1 MSKRTSSPKFTLPRT
16 WPCRVRSALL
26 HVVALAQY
34 ATAHTRSWAAES
46 CNTRVRLRATVDQI
60 QQEIALLQAE
70 IRIKDARMTCVPAHR
85 RPYYPPVVR
94 LEILQLRAA
103 RGWSLEQTAD
113 AFLVTAATIRSWTI
127 RLEETGPTALVQLR
141 TPVNK
146 FPDFVRYAVQQL
158 QRPSTQCSCSSNL
171 SGRNRPAEGLGF
183 GPVELGRMASAPTHT
198 KSWRRS
204 MRHCSKRP
212 VPPRAA
218 RHPRRISRA
227 RRGRISVRI
236 NAKVCSTPSVV

>member
-1 MSKRTSSPKFTLPRT
+1 MRDSSPRQRLAVPRHWT
-16 WPCRVRSALL
+16 RSIQSAVL

-34 ATAHTRSWAAES
+34 ALVYTRSWAANS
-46 CNTRVRLRATVDQI
+46 TSLRVRLAAQAN
-60 QQEIALLQAE
+60 QHEQEIALLREE
-70 IRIKDARMTCVPAHR
+70 IRIKDARMARIPGAR
-85 RPYYPPVVR
+85 RPHYQPSER
-94 LEILQLRAA
+94 LAILELRAA
-103 RGWSLEQTAD
+103 RGWSLAQTG
-113 AFLVTAATIRSWTI
+113 LVFQVTTATIASWSK
-127 RLEETGPTALVQLR
+127 RLDEEGPDALIQ
-141 TPVNK
+141 TDGPVNK
-146 FPDFVRYAVQQL
+146 FPEFVHYAVQRL